1 MYVILGV
8 VIFVVSV
15 FVIEMCYY
23 AFATL
28 RNPDRKK
35 IQKRLSRLASG
46 GFGGEPNILRRRTL
60 SDVPLLNRILFGIPM
75 ARQMDRALKQADIRT
90 PLGFF
95 ILLTILLAFIG
106 FLGGALVVKNYL
118 LSIVLPVLLG
128 MIPAFYVRLKKKER
142 MKKFQRQLPEALE
155 LVARALRA
163 GHAFSSGL
171 KLAAD
176 EFDEP
181 LGPELE
187 ATLDEINFGVS
198 VPDALKNLSNRI
210 DCPDLGYFVVSVII
224 QRETG
229 GNLAEIIE
237 SIAHLIRERFK
248 LKGRIR
254 VLAAEG
260 KLSAIILIALPFL
273 VVLALRLTNPQYINT
288 LVTDPMGK
296 AMAVVGAIL
305 MILGIFFMK
314 KMIEIKV

>member
-35 IQKRLSRLASG
+35 IQKRLRRLASG